1 MAKRYIIIEIT
12 VGVILI
18 ALICIGVY
26 LSPNMPTVHLTGNE
40 AGCLDLFGCT
50 PEEVLKQDLAI
61 FEEIGDFRG
70 RSYIDEQGVFH
81 IILTREQVD
90 KWLESEWLLDVP
102 IPEDLSN
109 PEKLIT
115 DIEISSDCQ
124 SITYYCSEKER
135 ANASADDWQTI
146 QVYLENIFN
155 RMTIFQILSG
165 VPDGERQIVYRIIDI
180 DTGAVAHEEI
190 LNP

>member
-1 MAKRYIIIEIT
+1 MAKRYIIIEIA

-26 LSPNMPTVHLTGNE
+26 LSPNMPTVHLTGDE
-40 AGCLDLFGCT
+40 AACLDLFGCT
-50 PEEVLKQDLAI
+50 PEEVLKQDLEI

-70 RSYIDEQGVFH
+70 RSYIDEQGIFH

-115 DIEISSDCQ
+115 DIEISSDCKNL
-124 SITYYCSEKER
+124 TYYCSEKEW
-135 ANASADDWQTI
+135 ANASDDDWQTI
-146 QVYLENIFN
+146 EAYINKIYN
-155 RMTIFQILSG
+155 RMVIFQILSG
-165 VPDGERQIVYRIIDI
+165 IPYNEIQVVYREI
-180 DTGAVAHEEI
+180 DTDTGEIAHENI
-190 LNP
+190 LK